1 MAYVAHRLH
10 NDSSL
15 FGASGRYSTQIMRA
29 LITGVGGFVG
39 RHLLQHLRDEGD
51 DVCGVGRSDSVQT
64 VEAEHVVQADLSDR
78 AAAELLVRETRPE
91 AVYHLAAQSS
101 PAESVANPWVTMCNN
116 LQSQLN
122 LLEAVLGAGLRPR
135 VLVVGSSDEY
145 GQVRPEDV
153 PTDENAPL
161 RPITPYAVSKVG
173 QDMMGFQY
181 FAQHG
186 IPTVRIR
193 PFNHTGPGHDAR
205 FVIPSFARQL
215 AEIDAGLREPVLR
228 VGNLNV
234 ARDFTDARDMVRAYR
249 LALIEG
255 VPGDVYNIGSG
266 RAVLLSDMVDELI
279 GFCSVPVEV
288 RENPSLW
295 RAADIPYQQ
304 ADARKFMA
312 LTGWRPRIPWH
323 TTLRDTFEYWRA
335 KVREE
340 KLCAS

>member
-1 MAYVAHRLH
+1 
-10 NDSSL
+10 
-15 FGASGRYSTQIMRA
+15 MRA

-39 RHLLQHLRDEGD
+39 RHLLQHLQDEGD
-51 DVCGVGRSDSVQT
+51 DVCGVGRSDNVLNIGSAPVI
-64 VEAEHVVQADLSDR
+64 QADLADR
-78 AAAELLVRETRPE
+78 DAVERLVREVRPE

-101 PAESVANPWVTMCNN
+101 PSESVANPWGTICNN
-116 LQSQLN
+116 LAGQLN
-122 LLEAVLGAGLRPR
+122 VLEALLGAGLRPR

-153 PTDENAPL
+153 PTSEDAPL

-186 IPTVRIR
+186 LAVVRVR

-215 AEIDAGLREPVLR
+215 AEIEAGSREPVLR

-234 ARDFTDARDMVRAYR
+234 ARDFIDARDMVRAYR
-249 LALIEG
+249 LALVDG
-255 VPGDVYNIGSG
+255 VPGEVYNIGSG
-266 RAVLLSDMVDELI
+266 RAVLISEMVDELI
-279 GFCSVPVEV
+279 GLCRTRVDIRVNAA
-288 RENPSLW
+288 RL
-295 RAADIPYQQ
+295 RASDIPRQE
-304 ADARKFMA
+304 ADTRKFTA
-312 LTGWRPRIPWH
+312 LTGWQPRIPWH

>member
-1 MAYVAHRLH
+1 
-10 NDSSL
+10 
-15 FGASGRYSTQIMRA
+15 MRA

-39 RHLLQHLRDEGD
+39 RHLLQHLQDEGD
-51 DVCGVGRSDSVQT
+51 DVYGVGRSDNVSNI
-64 VEAEHVVQADLSDR
+64 ESAHVIQADLADR
-78 AAAELLVRETRPE
+78 DEVERLVRETRPE

-101 PAESVANPWVTMCNN
+101 PSESVANPWGTICNN
-116 LQSQLN
+116 LVGQLN
-122 LLEAVLGAGLRPR
+122 VLEALLGDGLRPR

-153 PTDENAPL
+153 PTNEDAPL

-186 IPTVRIR
+186 VAVVRVR

-215 AEIDAGLREPVLR
+215 ALIEAGLCEPVLR

-234 ARDFTDARDMVRAYR
+234 ARDFMDARDMVRAYR
-249 LALIEG
+249 LALVRG
-255 VPGDVYNIGSG
+255 VPGEVYNIGSG
-266 RAVLLSDMVDELI
+266 RAVLISEMVDELI
-279 GFCSVPVEV
+279 GLCRTRVEIRV
-288 RENPSLW
+288 NATLL
-295 RAADIPYQQ
+295 RASDIPRQE
-304 ADARKFMA
+304 ADTRKFTA
-312 LTGWRPRIPWH
+312 LTGWQPRIPWH

-340 KLCAS
+340 KVKQCAS